1 PEGAGPTRRARRLR
15 RRRRRLAAEDAR
27 MSLAAATLP
36 LALSKNDIATYISAL
51 FVVYTI
57 LILLNILIS
66 FVPRM
71 PYSPWLRAVLDFIT
85 ESTDPYLNIFRR
97 VMRPIG
103 GSSGFAFDLS
113 PILALIVLGIAEGIV
128 VGALS

>member
-1 PEGAGPTRRARRLR
+1 
-15 RRRRRLAAEDAR
+15 
-27 MSLAAATLP
+27 MSVLPAAATLP
-36 LALSKNDIATYISAL
+36 LALSKNDIATYVSAL

-57 LILLNILIS
+57 MILCNILIS

-85 ESTDPYLNIFRR
+85 ESTDPYLNIFRSF
-97 VMRPIG
+97 MRPIG
-103 GSSGFAFDLS
+103 GGGFAFDLS

>member
-1 PEGAGPTRRARRLR
+1 
-15 RRRRRLAAEDAR
+15 
-27 MSLAAATLP
+27 MSLALLP
-36 LALSKNDIATYISAL
+36 LALSRGDIATYVSAL
-51 FVVYTI
+51 FIVYTI

-85 ESTDPYLNIFRR
+85 ESTDPYLNIFRSFI
-97 VMRPIG
+97 RPIG
-103 GSSGFAFDLS
+103 GGQLAFDPS
-113 PILALIVLGIAEGIV
+113 PIIALIVLGIAEAIV

>member
-1 PEGAGPTRRARRLR
+1 MIAA
-15 RRRRRLAAEDAR
+15 LA
-27 MSLAAATLP
+27 SLP
-36 LALSKNDIATYISAL
+36 LALSKNDIATYVSAL

-85 ESTDPYLNIFRR
+85 ESTDPYLNIFRSFI
-97 VMRPIG
+97 RPIG
-103 GSSGFAFDLS
+103 GGNLAFDPS
-113 PILALIVLGIAEGIV
+113 PIIALIVLGLAEGIV

>member
-1 PEGAGPTRRARRLR
+1 MTAA
-15 RRRRRLAAEDAR
+15 LAA
-27 MSLAAATLP
+27 LP
-36 LALSKNDIATYISAL
+36 LALSKNDIATYVSAL
-51 FVVYTI
+51 FIVYTI

-85 ESTDPYLNIFRR
+85 ESTDPYLNIFRSF
-97 VMRPIG
+97 MRPIG
-103 GSSGFAFDLS
+103 GGSFAFDLS

>member
-1 PEGAGPTRRARRLR
+1 MTAVL
-15 RRRRRLAAEDAR
+15 
-27 MSLAAATLP
+27 ATLP
-36 LALSKNDIATYISAL
+36 LALSKNNVATYVSAL

-85 ESTDPYLNIFRR
+85 ETTDPYLNIFRR
-97 VMRPIG
+97 LMRPIG
-103 GSSGFAFDLS
+103 GGGAGGMSFDLS
-113 PILALIVLGIAEGIV
+113 PILGLIVLGLAEGIV

>member
-1 PEGAGPTRRARRLR
+1 MTAAL
-15 RRRRRLAAEDAR
+15 LA
-27 MSLAAATLP
+27 LP
-36 LALSKNDIATYISAL
+36 LGAASLTVYKFVFAL
-51 FVVYTI
+51 FTVYTI

-85 ESTDPYLNIFRR
+85 ESTDPYLNIFRGI
-97 VMRPIG
+97 MRPIG
-103 GSSGFAFDLS
+103 GGGFAFDLS

-128 VGALS
+128 VGALQ

>member
-1 PEGAGPTRRARRLR
+1 MSAA
-15 RRRRRLAAEDAR
+15 LA
-27 MSLAAATLP
+27 SLP
-36 LALSKNDIATYISAL
+36 LALTRNDVATYVSAI

-71 PYSPWLRAVLDFIT
+71 PYSPWLRVVLDFIT
-85 ESTDPYLNIFRR
+85 ESTNPYLNIFRR
-97 VMRPIG
+97 MMRPIG
-103 GSSGFAFDLS
+103 GSGGFAFDLS
-113 PILALIVLGIAEGIV
+113 PIIALVVLGIAEGIV

>member
-1 PEGAGPTRRARRLR
+1 
-15 RRRRRLAAEDAR
+15 
-27 MSLAAATLP
+27 MSAILATLP
-36 LALSKNDIATYISAL
+36 LAMSKNDIATYVSSL

-85 ESTDPYLNIFRR
+85 ETTDPYLNIFRSFI
-97 VMRPIG
+97 RPIG
-103 GSSGFAFDLS
+103 GANLAFDPS
-113 PILALIVLGIAEGIV
+113 PIIALIALGIVEGIV
-128 VGALS
+128 VSILR

>member
-1 PEGAGPTRRARRLR
+1 MTTL
-15 RRRRRLAAEDAR
+15 LAA
-27 MSLAAATLP
+27 LP
-36 LALSKNDIATYISAL
+36 LALSKNDISTYVSAL

-71 PYSPWLRAVLDFIT
+71 PYTPWLRAILDFIT

-97 VMRPIG
+97 MMRPIG
-103 GSSGFAFDLS
+103 GSGGFAFDLS
-113 PILALIVLGIAEGIV
+113 PILALIVLGLAEGIV

>member
-1 PEGAGPTRRARRLR
+1 MSAATTV
-15 RRRRRLAAEDAR
+15 LAA
-27 MSLAAATLP
+27 LP
-36 LALSKNDIATYISAL
+36 LAITKDNIATYVSSL

-85 ESTDPYLNIFRR
+85 ETTDPYLNIFRSF
-97 VMRPIG
+97 MRSVG
-103 GSSGFAFDLS
+103 GGGFAFDLS
-113 PILALIVLGIAEGIV
+113 PIFALIVLGIVEAIV

>member
-1 PEGAGPTRRARRLR
+1 MTSAL
-15 RRRRRLAAEDAR
+15 
-27 MSLAAATLP
+27 ATLP
-36 LALSKNDIATYISAL
+36 LALSKSDVAAYVSAL

-57 LILLNILIS
+57 LILLRIVIS

-85 ESTDPYLNIFRR
+85 ETTDPYLNIFRSF
-97 VMRPIG
+97 MRPVG
-103 GSSGFAFDLS
+103 GGGFAFDLS
-113 PILALIVLGIAEGIV
+113 PILALIVLGIAEGII

>member
-1 PEGAGPTRRARRLR
+1 MTVAL
-15 RRRRRLAAEDAR
+15 
-27 MSLAAATLP
+27 ATLP
-36 LALSKNDIATYISAL
+36 LALSKNDIATYVSAL

-85 ESTDPYLNIFRR
+85 ESTDPYLNLFRSFI
-97 VMRPIG
+97 RPIG
-103 GSSGFAFDLS
+103 GGQLAFDPS
-113 PILALIVLGIAEGIV
+113 PIIALIALGFIEGIV
-128 VGALS
+128 IRILS

>member
-1 PEGAGPTRRARRLR
+1 MITAL
-15 RRRRRLAAEDAR
+15 
-27 MSLAAATLP
+27 ATLP
-36 LALSKNDIATYISAL
+36 LALSRNSIANYVSAL

-71 PYSPWLRAVLDFIT
+71 PYSPWLRTVLDFIT

-97 VMRPIG
+97 MMRPIG
-103 GSSGFAFDLS
+103 GSGGFAFDIS
-113 PILALIVLGIAEGIV
+113 PIIALVVLGLVEGV
-128 VGALS
+128 VVSALS